1 MSSPA
6 GSSHRTHN
14 FWVVNTRVPL
24 YLLSK
29 MMIASPYDV
38 HRDSKVKL
46 LKWSIGRPSAVYANL
61 SCNWL
66 IHSSFCNSRRPRVIC
81 GSSLLLTGYLPF
93 TQELR
98 PHSILL
104 WASCIT
110 HLSKLRNSW
119 QGSAP
124 ISCTLPHSKAL
135 VHWRQVRRNY
145 LFQYGYPWYHLICT
159 PPGGGSPGEA
169 PPTGSLSP
177 PGLWDISLIPGGRSG
192 TFLFQGGYPR
202 YHLICT
208 PPRRAPFLGLY
219 SPFVLPCH
227 PSLTHIQYC
236 ISKCST
242 VRSISDQAWKEN
254 H

>member
-1 MSSPA
+1 M
-6 GSSHRTHN
+6 
-14 FWVVNTRVPL
+14 
-24 YLLSK
+24 
-29 MMIASPYDV
+29 
-38 HRDSKVKL
+38 
-46 LKWSIGRPSAVYANL
+46 
-61 SCNWL
+61 
-66 IHSSFCNSRRPRVIC
+66 
-81 GSSLLLTGYLPF
+81 LTGYLPF

-119 QGSAP
+119 QRSAP

>member
-1 MSSPA
+1 MHSWMSRTWNIDQGQAVCPWVKLLSFLGKIRNTGYVDAYIGPIKDWIPRTCMSSPA

-135 VHWRQVRRNY
+135 AHWRQVQRNY
-145 LFQYGYPWYHLICT
+145 LFQKKSQCMTILGNKT
-159 PPGGGSPGEA
+159 
-169 PPTGSLSP
+169 T
-177 PGLWDISLIPGGRSG
+177 ISTTESNKL
-192 TFLFQGGYPR
+192 
-202 YHLICT
+202 
-208 PPRRAPFLGLY
+208 LG
-219 SPFVLPCH
+219 
-227 PSLTHIQYC
+227 I
-236 ISKCST
+236 I
-242 VRSISDQAWKEN
+242 EN
-254 H
+254 FTYFFHCYVAIFPQ

>member
-135 VHWRQVRRNY
+135 AHWRQVQRNY
-145 LFQYGYPWYHLICT
+145 LFQKKSQCMTILGNKT
-159 PPGGGSPGEA
+159 
-169 PPTGSLSP
+169 T
-177 PGLWDISLIPGGRSG
+177 ISTTESNKL
-192 TFLFQGGYPR
+192 
-202 YHLICT
+202 
-208 PPRRAPFLGLY
+208 LG
-219 SPFVLPCH
+219 
-227 PSLTHIQYC
+227 I
-236 ISKCST
+236 I
-242 VRSISDQAWKEN
+242 EN
-254 H
+254 FTYFFHCYVAIFPQ